1 MSTTSRNLG
10 GHNHT
15 LLIMENAY
23 YPKPEYGTVQFYAEQ
38 FADIIA
44 DIQHTSPEVSDN
56 LISGFKLAIDDWRQ
70 YHVKQILELD
80 RVEAQ
85 LVDNIN

>member
-1 MSTTSRNLG
+1 MDAPELTPPNRVFYSG
-10 GHNHT
+10 
-15 LLIMENAY
+15 
-23 YPKPEYGTVQFYAEQ
+23 PEYGTVQFYAEQ

-85 LVDNIN
+85 FVDKIN